1 MSTGA
6 RPHTHQCS
14 DRRLARWRRVS
25 SRPRL
30 ALAGVCAL
38 LLAALAGAGAARAQ
52 GAAAPT
58 TFPEDAV
65 KAVFLYRFAG
75 YVQWPMT
82 DGQTQFVV
90 AVLGADDVAARLQGL
105 LPDHPIHGLPAA
117 VRRIRGLEAL
127 GTAQMLYVGPD
138 YDGNLAALTARL
150 RNRPVLVVTDRDGA
164 LDAGSMVNFLMQ
176 SGHVRFEVSMVA
188 ARRAGLIISSD
199 LLAVAQRVKT
209 GDRSAQPLC
218 PPLAGHRRGC
228 GRRVAAR

>member
-1 MSTGA
+1 MY
-6 RPHTHQCS
+6 
-14 DRRLARWRRVS
+14 
-25 SRPRL
+25 
-30 ALAGVCAL
+30 ALL
-38 LLAALAGAGAARAQ
+38 LLAALAGARVGRAQ
-52 GAAAPT
+52 AAAAPA

-75 YVQWPMT
+75 YVQWPMS
-82 DGQTQFVV
+82 DAQTQFVV
-90 AVLGADDVAARLQGL
+90 AVMGADDVAARLQSL

-117 VRRIRGLEAL
+117 VRRIRGLEEL
-127 GTAQMLYVGPD
+127 GAAQMLYIGPD

-150 RNRPVLVVTDRDGA
+150 RARPVLVVTDRDGA

-209 GDRSAQPLC
+209 GDRRAQPLC
-218 PPLAGHRRGC
+218 APLAGQRTGC
-228 GRRVAAR
+228 ERRVAAR